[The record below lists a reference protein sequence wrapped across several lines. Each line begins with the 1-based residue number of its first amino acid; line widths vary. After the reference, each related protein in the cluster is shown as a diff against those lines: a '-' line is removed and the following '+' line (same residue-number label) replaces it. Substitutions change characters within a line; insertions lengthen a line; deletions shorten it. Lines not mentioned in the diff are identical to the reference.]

1 MENSDDN
8 AITKR
13 RKICTEDLDRESKS
27 INCVQNEKAFIN
39 PEKTSSK
46 FLTNMT
52 FLFLLWFHLVP
63 W

>member
-13 RKICTEDLDRESKS
+13 RKICTEDLDRES
-27 INCVQNEKAFIN
+27 INYGQNENAFNN
-39 PEKTSSK
+39 PGKTSSK

-52 FLFLLWFHLVP
+52 VFLLWFQLVP